1 MEAPTLTEGVTQRVG
16 FVGLGLMGMPMARNL
31 MRAGYDLVLY
41 NRTRKKA
48 EELARG
54 GGAEV
59 ASSPREAAEGSDVTI
74 TMLPGPPEV
83 EEVIMGEDGL
93 LEGAEEGSL
102 VMDMSTSS
110 PVLAREM
117 ARDARDRRV
126 GMLDAPVSGAD
137 VGAEEGTLSIMVG
150 GEEENFERAKPLLEV
165 MGKKVVHVGPPGTG
179 QVVKACNQIVVA
191 LTIEAVSEALVLGSK
206 AGVDPGKILDVL
218 SGGLAANKVM
228 EVKREKLLSHDFEP
242 GGKVEFHRKDLVIA
256 LETGREYEV
265 ALPVTSLVDQ
275 MFGAL
280 IAAGR
285 GGWDHSALLTL
296 LEDWSEF
303 DASQHEGSSEVTG
316 TV

>member
-1 MEAPTLTEGVTQRVG
+1 MMERVG

-31 MRAGYDLVLY
+31 AGAGYELVLY
-41 NRTRKKA
+41 NRTSEKAAQLAREGGARVANGPREVA
-48 EELARG
+48 EE
-54 GGAEV
+54 
-59 ASSPREAAEGSDVTI
+59 SDVTI

-83 EEVIMGEDGL
+83 EKIVAGKEGL
-93 LEGAEEGSL
+93 LEGAREGSL
-102 VMDMSTSS
+102 LVDMSTSS
-110 PVLAREM
+110 PVLAQRLAEM
-117 ARDARDRRV
+117 ARERGV

-150 GEEENFERAKPLLEV
+150 GEDDDFGRAKPLLEV

-206 AGVDPGKILDVL
+206 AGVNPGKILDVL

-303 DASQHEGSSEVTG
+303 DASQHKGSSEVTG